1 MDDIKFVLTRKRYKE
16 ESQVLSVRIPK
27 DMLRD
32 LDAVAQK
39 TNRTRNE
46 IMTKAIEFML
56 EHLEIPE

>member
-1 MDDIKFVLTRKRYKE
+1 MDDVKFVLTRKRYKE

-56 EHLEIPE
+56 EHLEIAE